1 MQDLAI
7 VIPNRYL
14 IKVEDFF
21 TTTTFLKNVANL
33 PEYLLLIVVPA
44 GFEPTYSESK
54 SDVLPLD
61 EGTIGSRYG
70 NRTRVPRMKIW
81 CPDP

>member
-21 TTTTFLKNVANL
+21 TTTTFLKNVVNL
-33 PEYLLLIVVPA
+33 PEYLLPIA
-44 GFEPTYSESK
+44 
-54 SDVLPLD
+54 
-61 EGTIGSRYG
+61 
-70 NRTRVPRMKIW
+70 VPRGIE
-81 CPDP
+81 PRTQP

>member
-1 MQDLAI
+1 MSLLT
-7 VIPNRYL
+7 R
-14 IKVEDFF
+14 
-21 TTTTFLKNVANL
+21 FLSVFYRIDACHTL
-33 PEYLLLIVVPA
+33 PPPEHIVVPA

>member
-33 PEYLLLIVVPA
+33 IEHLLLIVIEA
-44 GFEPTYSESK
+44 NYGTEP
-54 SDVLPLD
+54 
-61 EGTIGSRYG
+61 
-70 NRTRVPRMKIW
+70 
-81 CPDP
+81 

>member
-7 VIPNRYL
+7 VYPNRYL

-33 PEYLLLIVVPA
+33 AEYLLLIVVPD
-44 GFEPTYSESK
+44 GFEPPLSESK

-61 EGTIGSRYG
+61 EGTI
-70 NRTRVPRMKIW
+70 
-81 CPDP
+81 